1 LTIKQG
7 YGLTE
12 TSPSA
17 IVEPTDRT
25 IDGNWVF
32 AYVITWKLNNYY

>member
-1 LTIKQG
+1 
-7 YGLTE
+7 LTE

-25 IDGNWVF
+25 IDGSTGILLPNMLAKV
-32 AYVITWKLNNYY
+32 VDENGNGK

>member
-25 IDGNWVF
+25 IDGNWVLF
-32 AYVITWKLNNYY
+32 CLCNHMEAE